1 MELNTMYIVG
11 LMADCH
17 DLSFLTFCRYFQAIG
32 KTFPADY
39 PGMVSSN
46 RDFFSQPFKKQI
58 LVKDGNRSL
67 YPMIYFF
74 EIFQTCSESFADG
87 LMTEADT
94 QNAFGRS
101 ISFKLPAM
109 VISLTGY

>member
-87 LMTEADT
+87 LMTEEDT

-101 ISFKLPAM
+101 ISFNNR
-109 VISLTGY
+109 

>member
-74 EIFQTCSESFADG
+74 EIFQTCSKLRRWLDDRG
-87 LMTEADT
+87 RH

-101 ISFKLPAM
+101 ISFNNR
-109 VISLTGY
+109 

>member
-39 PGMVSSN
+39 PGMITSDRYLFAQPSL
-46 RDFFSQPFKKQI
+46 RFSRRAPKA
-58 LVKDGNRSL
+58 S
-67 YPMIYFF
+67 PM
-74 EIFQTCSESFADG
+74 A
-87 LMTEADT
+87 
-94 QNAFGRS
+94 
-101 ISFKLPAM
+101 
-109 VISLTGY
+109 